1 MRILLVNPNTTASM
15 TEKAAVAAR
24 VVAAS
29 GTEIIAATSRMGPV
43 SIEGHYDGALA
54 IPGLLAELKER
65 RTDGYDAAIIAC
77 FDDTG
82 LDAARS
88 LAGAPVVGIGEAAF
102 HMASLIAGKFSVVTT
117 LARSVPAIEHN
128 LAKYGLASRCAKVRS
143 SDVAVLEL
151 ERPGSNAR
159 HRISQEIARAIREDH
174 AEAIVLGCAGMADLA
189 HSLSEEHG
197 VPVLDGVVCA
207 VTLAESLFKVG
218 LKTSKIG
225 GYAAP
230 RGKRFAG
237 MFAPLSPTQ
246 AEIV

>member
-1 MRILLVNPNTTASM
+1 M
-15 TEKAAVAAR
+15 
-24 VVAAS
+24 
-29 GTEIIAATSRMGPV
+29 
-43 SIEGHYDGALA
+43 
-54 IPGLLAELKER
+54 
-65 RTDGYDAAIIAC
+65 
-77 FDDTG
+77 
-82 LDAARS
+82 
-88 LAGAPVVGIGEAAF
+88 
-102 HMASLIAGKFSVVTT
+102 
-117 LARSVPAIEHN
+117 
-128 LAKYGLASRCAKVRS
+128 RS

-159 HRISQEIARAIREDH
+159 HRISQEIARAINEDH

-230 RGKRFAG
+230 RGKRFSG
-237 MFAPLSPTQ
+237 VFASLSPTG
-246 AEIV
+246 